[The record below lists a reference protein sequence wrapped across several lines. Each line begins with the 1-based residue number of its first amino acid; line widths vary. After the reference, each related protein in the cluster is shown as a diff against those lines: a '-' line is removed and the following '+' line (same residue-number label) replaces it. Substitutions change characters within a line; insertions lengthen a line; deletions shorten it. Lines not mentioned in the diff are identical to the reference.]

1 MQTKI
6 RSFPPIVRALR
17 SSNYRLFFA
26 GQSISLIG
34 TWMTQVATIWL
45 VYSLTNSA
53 LFLGLVGFV
62 SQFPSFILA
71 PFGGVLVDRWN
82 RHRILIITQIL
93 SMLQSLILAALSLT
107 GVIHIWH
114 LILLSIFQGLINAF
128 DAPARQAF
136 VVEIV
141 EHQEDLGNAIAL
153 NSSIVNGARLV
164 GPAIAGLL
172 IASVGSSV
180 CFLIDGI
187 SYIAVIAGLLAMK
200 LKPRKIIQHSRES
213 ALKRIQEGFE
223 YAFNFPPI
231 RAILLLLALFSFMGM
246 PYTVLVPIF
255 ATNILKGG
263 PETLGFLM
271 AASGVGA
278 LIGGI
283 YLSSRQTVVGLGKVV
298 VFSPAIL
305 GVGII
310 CFSLSRVLWFSMLMM
325 LVVGFGSI
333 LQIAASN
340 TILQTIV
347 DDDKRGRLMSL
358 YTMAFFGTVPFG
370 NLVAGSLAHTIGA
383 PLTLIIGGSFCILGS
398 FLFAKQLP
406 TLRRLVV
413 PIYQRIGL
421 LDKTRA

>member
-6 RSFPPIVRALR
+6 RNLPPILRALR
-17 SSNYRLFFA
+17 SRNYRLFFA
-26 GQSISLIG
+26 GQGISLIG

-53 LFLGLVGFV
+53 LFLGLVGFA
-62 SQFPSFILA
+62 SQIPSFLLA
-71 PFGGVLVDRWN
+71 PFGGVLVDRTN

-93 SMLQSLILAALSLT
+93 SMIQSLTLAALSLT

-153 NSSIVNGARLV
+153 NSSIFNGARLV

-200 LKPRKIIQHSRES
+200 LKPRKIAHRSTES
-213 ALKRIQEGFE
+213 ALKRIKAGFD

-255 ATNILKGG
+255 ATTILQGG
-263 PETLGFLM
+263 AQTLGFLM
-271 AASGVGA
+271 AASGMGA

-283 YLSSRQTVVGLGKVV
+283 YLSSRQTVLGLGKIVA
-298 VFSPAIL
+298 FSPAIL

-310 CFSLSRVLWFSMLMM
+310 CFSLSRVLWLSMLMM
-325 LVVGFGSI
+325 LVVGLGSI

-358 YTMAFFGTVPFG
+358 YTMAFLGTVPFG
-370 NLVAGSLAHTIGA
+370 NLVAGSLANKIGA

-398 FLFAKQLP
+398 LFFTRQLP
-406 TLRRLVV
+406 KLRRLVL
-413 PIYQRIGL
+413 PIYTKIGL
-421 LDKTRA
+421 LDKVQS